1 MVTMKNNHFQESATA
16 STFAYSHPRPRSE
29 GPITTGDNE
38 VHKVLSG
45 IKVLE
50 QGTFITGPA
59 AGMFLADLG
68 AEVIKIEQP
77 GAGDPFRA
85 FRGGLY
91 SPHFQTYNRNKR
103 SITLNPKLP
112 EDAAVFD
119 ELVKDADVYI
129 QNFRPGAADRLGAGE
144 ARLRGLNP
152 RLVYCAIS
160 GFGQTG
166 PAAGRPAYDTVAQAA
181 SAFLKLLVNP
191 ANPRVVG
198 PALADAMTGFYAAY
212 GVLGAIVERG
222 RTGVGRKVE
231 VSMLEA
237 MCHFNLDAFTHYFSE
252 DEVMG
257 PYSRPSVSQSYVL
270 ACADGLWIALHM
282 SSPEKFWQGLANAIE
297 RPRLFDDPRFAT
309 REARIVHQEDLI
321 ELLGGLFREQTRATW
336 CARLEAEDVPH
347 APMYDT
353 REAMEDPQ
361 ARHLQLQVSAPHPE
375 GGEWRTIRSP
385 VSFDGERALEV
396 TAPPTLGAD
405 NAAIVG
411 PIRQRLGQ
419 AL

>member
-1 MVTMKNNHFQESATA
+1 MF
-16 STFAYSHPRPRSE
+16 
-29 GPITTGDNE
+29 
-38 VHKVLSG
+38 KVLSG

-103 SITLNPKLP
+103 SITLNPKLA
-112 EDAAVFD
+112 EDGAVFD

-129 QNFRPGAADRLGAGE
+129 QNFRPGAAERLGAGE
-144 ARLRGLNP
+144 ERLRAINP

-166 PAAGRPAYDTVAQAA
+166 PASARPAYDTVAQAA
-181 SAFLKLLVNP
+181 SGFLNLLVNP

-212 GVLGAIVERG
+212 GVLGALVERG

-252 DEVMG
+252 GEIMG
-257 PYSRPSVSQSYVL
+257 PFSRPSVSQSYVL
-270 ACADGLWIALHM
+270 ECADGLWIALHM
-282 SSPEKFWQGLANAIE
+282 SSPEKFWQGLAQAIE
-297 RPRLFDDPRFAT
+297 RPRLFDDPRFAD
-309 REARIVHQEDLI
+309 REARIAHQEDLI
-321 ELLGGLFREQTRATW
+321 ALLGGLFRQHDRATW
-336 CARLEAEDVPH
+336 CARLEAQDVPH

-353 REAMEDPQ
+353 HEAMQDPQ

-375 GGEWRTIRSP
+375 GGEWHTVRSP

-396 TAPPTLGAD
+396 TAPPLLGAD
-405 NAAIVG
+405 NAAIVE
-411 PIRQRLGQ
+411 PIRQRLR
-419 AL
+419 AKPAAAA

>member
-1 MVTMKNNHFQESATA
+1 MHQ
-16 STFAYSHPRPRSE
+16 
-29 GPITTGDNE
+29 
-38 VHKVLSG
+38 VLSG

-68 AEVIKIEQP
+68 AEVVKIEQP
-77 GAGDPFRA
+77 GTGDPFRA

-129 QNFRPGAADRLGAGE
+129 QNFRPGAAERLGAGE

-160 GFGQTG
+160 GFGPTG
-166 PAAGRPAYDTVAQAA
+166 PAAARPAYDTVAQAA
-181 SAFLKLLVNP
+181 SAFLKLLINP

-198 PALADAMTGFYAAY
+198 PAIADALTGFYAAY
-212 GVLGAIVERG
+212 GVLGALVERG
-222 RTGVGRKVE
+222 RTGQGRKVE

-237 MCHFNLDAFTHYFSE
+237 MTHFNLDAFTHYFSE
-252 DEVMG
+252 GEVMG
-257 PYSRPSVSQSYVL
+257 PFSRPSVSQSYVL
-270 ACADGLWIALHM
+270 ECGDGKWIALHM

-297 RPRLFDDPRFAT
+297 RPTLFQDPRFAD
-309 REARIVHQEDLI
+309 REGRIAHQDELI
-321 ELLGGLFREQTRATW
+321 ALLGDLFRQRDRAAW
-336 CARLEAEDVPH
+336 CTRLETEDVPH

-353 REAMEDPQ
+353 QEAMQDPQ
-361 ARHLQLQVSAPHPE
+361 ARHLQLEVSAPHPE

-385 VSFDGERALEV
+385 VSFDGERALQV
-396 TAPPTLGAD
+396 TAPPLLGAD
-405 NAAIVG
+405 DEAIVG
-411 PIRQRLGQ
+411 PIRRRLKQG
-419 AL
+419 A